1 MNDVERRGMVVSDGL
16 FGRELYTVEGLQR
29 TLHSFGADVSI
40 DDLYAALKATGWI
53 KLRLIRDRLLETK
66 RAMPKRTPFD
76 GVRHLVKYPLLV
88 NRNDDL
94 PEFEGRVES

>member
-1 MNDVERRGMVVSDGL
+1 MNNPIMTPAERRDAVIDDGL
-16 FGRELYTVEGLQR
+16 FGRELYTVGGLQR
-29 TLHSFGADVSI
+29 ALYSFGVGVST

-53 KLRLIRDRLLETK
+53 KLRLIRDRLIETK

-76 GVRHLVKYPLLV
+76 GVRHLVKWPLLV

-94 PEFEGRVES
+94 PGWE

>member
-1 MNDVERRGMVVSDGL
+1 MTNSEHREMVIAAGL
-16 FGRELYTVEGLQR
+16 YGRELYTVEGLQR
-29 TLHSFGADVSI
+29 ALYSFGVEVTL
-40 DDLYAALKATGWI
+40 DDLYAALKSTGWI

-94 PEFEGRVES
+94 PEFVERLEG

>member
-1 MNDVERRGMVVSDGL
+1 MTGPERREAVIEDGL

-29 TLHSFGADVSI
+29 ALYSFGAEVSI

-53 KLRLIRDRLLETK
+53 KLRLIRDRLIETK

-94 PEFEGRVES
+94 PEFERRLSA